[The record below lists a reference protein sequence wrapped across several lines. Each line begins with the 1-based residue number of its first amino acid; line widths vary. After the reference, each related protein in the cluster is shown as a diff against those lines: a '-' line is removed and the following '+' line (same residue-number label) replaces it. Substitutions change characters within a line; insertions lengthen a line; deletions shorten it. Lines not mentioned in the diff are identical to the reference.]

1 VEGYVLMPIPFM
13 DTKPHGVFA
22 TRAPKRP
29 NRIGISTVRILSVE
43 GDTVVFAGADMLNE
57 TPLID
62 IKPYFPKY
70 DSPPDTKSGWLDTAA
85 HGQCCGVRSDNRF
98 K

>member
-1 VEGYVLMPIPFM
+1 M
-13 DTKPHGVFA
+13 
-22 TRAPKRP
+22 
-29 NRIGISTVRILSVE
+29 STVRILSVE
-43 GDTVVFAGADMLNE
+43 GDTLIFAGADMLNE

-70 DSPPDTKSGWLDTAA
+70 DSPADTKSGWLDTAA
-85 HGQCCGVRSDNRF
+85 HGQCCGVRSDDRF